1 MLKLF
6 QSAHSR
12 RFYSWYVNERIFK
25 TKKSSARSSVISRG
39 TVAFGNWQQQ
49 LRCPNS
55 IWHHAK
61 EYVEMFYLTEKKHI
75 SKAYFSIARENSHF
89 TKHSRQNSRI
99 ALLYISTCR
108 RHPVIIVILIYCIQ
122 MPQQR
127 VSTFLAKS
135 ITNRAPHINHIKAL
149 FLLINS
155 NKRRRGIIH
164 QMWTQHNGILLLC
177 RANVFDFISFCL
189 LRKQSLISRISMYII
204 EKKTI
209 QRIQNEN
216 TKQQIVSKSIWIML
230 RNANTICVE
239 IN

>member
-1 MLKLF
+1 MSK
-6 QSAHSR
+6 
-12 RFYSWYVNERIFK
+12 
-25 TKKSSARSSVISRG
+25 
-39 TVAFGNWQQQ
+39 
-49 LRCPNS
+49 CS
-55 IWHHAK
+55 IWQK
-61 EYVEMFYLTEKKHI
+61 KKHI
-75 SKAYFSIARENSHF
+75 SNAYFSIARENSHF

-99 ALLYISTCR
+99 ALLYISTCG

-149 FLLINS
+149 SLLINS

-164 QMWTQHNGILLLC
+164 QMWTQHNGILLLY

-189 LRKQSLISRISMYII
+189 LRKQSLTSRISMMM
-204 EKKTI
+204 KKK
-209 QRIQNEN
+209 QYKEYK
-216 TKQQIVSKSIWIML
+216 TKIRSNKLISKSIWIML